1 MHHMCMYRRPSG
13 QGVEQ
18 KDRAGELCAS
28 KRSVF
33 QTTLVGSRHRELDL
47 EIHTPG
53 ILSWQGPRPVPLSE
67 ETENQNRQP
76 CHMRLAQKRGAGVG
90 YKQDEWGH
98 GMREWYSG
106 HKGSA
111 GWRLSNHFTKHVL
124 QYPSSQLLALLNS
137 SWSTDLGNCSSRK
150 KMRLKTLVFSTT
162 HS

>member
-1 MHHMCMYRRPSG
+1 MCMYRRPSG

-28 KRSVF
+28 KCSVF

-47 EIHTPG
+47 EIHIPG

-98 GMREWYSG
+98 GMRE
-106 HKGSA
+106 
-111 GWRLSNHFTKHVL
+111 
-124 QYPSSQLLALLNS
+124 
-137 SWSTDLGNCSSRK
+137 
-150 KMRLKTLVFSTT
+150 
-162 HS
+162 